1 MIARNP
7 APGRRLHHRGRLL
20 YEATIADAKARE
32 ARAHGGRADLAIL
45 DRAQLDFAPALE
57 ALRIAASLE
66 PKLWRAHDYLGRIL
80 RDRGDARTAAEQ
92 LSLAIA
98 QHAWEPGPYLAL
110 GELYRRWGYRD
121 QALAIAELGS
131 AVIPNSAE
139 IWFALGLA
147 RDDRGDAGAAIA
159 AYSRALELRPDLVPA
174 RFQRGQAYARQ
185 RDAAQARRDLRAV
198 VQAGGTSFD
207 VEQARRL
214 LTAL

>member
-1 MIARNP
+1 W
-7 APGRRLHHRGRLL
+7 LLRGRLL
-20 YEATIADAKARE
+20 YEATIADAKARD
-32 ARAHGGRADLAIL
+32 AHVHGGRADLAII

-66 PKLWRAHDYLGRIL
+66 PKLWRAHDYVGRIL
-80 RDRGDARTAAEQ
+80 GDRGEARAAAEQ

-110 GELYRRWGYRD
+110 GELYRRWAYRD

-131 AVIPNSAE
+131 AVIPGSAE

-147 RDDRGDAGAAIA
+147 HDDRGDSSAAIA
-159 AYSRALELRPDLVPA
+159 AYSRALKLRPDLVPA
-174 RFQRGQAYARQ
+174 RFRRGQAYARQ
-185 RDAAQARRDLRAV
+185 RDAEQARRDLRAV